1 MVIRSFCREDEEALA
16 RIHAANGLPSACLP
30 DFNDPLYVVRQVVEL
45 DGKVALGGFIRLIGE
60 AYLIL
65 DHSIGTPEE
74 RWQALRA
81 LCDSVEAAARL
92 KGLTDYSCWVPD
104 ELAKSFA
111 PRLKE
116 MGFVQSP
123 WVCFSKVLESE

>member
-1 MVIRSFCREDEEALA
+1 MVIRSFSSDDSESLA
-16 RIHAANGLPSACLP
+16 RIHEANGLPLTCLP
-30 DFNDPLYVVRQVVEL
+30 NFDDPLYVVRQVVEL
-45 DGKVALGGFIRLIGE
+45 DGRVALGGFIRLIGE

-65 DHSIGTPEE
+65 DHDAGTPEE

-92 KGLTDYSCWVPD
+92 RGLTDYSCWVPN
-104 ELAKSFA
+104 ELVKSFA

-123 WVCFSKVLESE
+123 WVCFSRVLET